1 MKRQLNPTAEKPFFC
16 FDGDEH
22 EYFATEEEALKA
34 SEAAIAY
41 YLDEF
46 WDEQVDTVMIGKVTH
61 LATKT
66 NYRKRPEAEELDEE
80 GIDGSGECWGDEAY
94 KCDYVATLLDRTE

>member
-46 WDEQVDTVMIGKVTH
+46 WDEQVNSVMVGKVTH
-61 LATKT
+61 LSTQT
-66 NYRKRPEAEELDEE
+66 NVRNRPDDEDLDEE
-80 GIDGSGECWGDEAY
+80 GIDGSGDYWGDEAY
-94 KCDYVATLLDRTE
+94 KCDYVALLLDRTE